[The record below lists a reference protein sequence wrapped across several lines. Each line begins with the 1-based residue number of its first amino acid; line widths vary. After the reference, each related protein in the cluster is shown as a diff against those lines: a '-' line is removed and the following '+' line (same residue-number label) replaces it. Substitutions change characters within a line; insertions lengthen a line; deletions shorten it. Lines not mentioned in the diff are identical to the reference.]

1 MRQKSASRNNKAAIS
16 KRSDSSSSSTS
27 KRKSIQRPTT
37 AQRPSTGQRPS
48 TSQLPISRISHSLQK
63 LSQPSVSPKNLESI
77 MITIQ
82 NDEYIPINQ
91 PSSSLNFEIQK
102 SSIQRPITADA
113 SFLEEEE
120 PNSVQS
126 YSSSVGRR
134 YVMPSTVLHADV

>member
-16 KRSDSSSSSTS
+16 KRSDISSSSNS
-27 KRKSIQRPTT
+27 KRKSI
-37 AQRPSTGQRPS
+37 QRPSTGQRPS
-48 TSQLPISRISHSLQK
+48 TSQLPTSRMSHSLQK
-63 LSQPSVSPKNLESI
+63 ISQTRLIPKNPDSI

-113 SFLEEEE
+113 SYLEDNDPFSV
-120 PNSVQS
+120 PNHA
-126 YSSSVGRR
+126 SSVGQR
-134 YVMPSTVLHADV
+134 YVMPNIVLHADV